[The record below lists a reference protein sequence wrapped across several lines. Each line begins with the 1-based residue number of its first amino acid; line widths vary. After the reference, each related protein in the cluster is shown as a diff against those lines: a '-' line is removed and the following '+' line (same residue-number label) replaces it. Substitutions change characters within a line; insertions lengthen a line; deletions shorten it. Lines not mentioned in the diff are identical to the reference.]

1 MKRHASGLGC
11 RGRRGVQVPPPAH
24 RDAGGQDTASL
35 LVQVKI
41 SGRDEGLCALG
52 AGATLDGNQLTQE
65 PLSMAATF

>member
-1 MKRHASGLGC
+1 M
-11 RGRRGVQVPPPAH
+11 PPPAH